1 MADLKAPPRRR
12 ATQARSKA
20 TVQRILESATAL
32 IVERG
37 AEPVTMTEIAQRADV
52 VIGSVYQYF
61 SDKSAIHRAILIRHA
76 AEVRTMLRDRL
87 SQVRTLDE
95 FMVEMDRAFDQ
106 YFALHQQDKLVIG
119 LWAIVQTDAELQAI
133 DLEDTMQNARYVASV
148 VGPML
153 VGVDPDELLAT
164 CVLLVQ
170 FALYVGRLARDVPEA
185 ISRQIPKAFKAMMRE
200 SMMALRASA
209 SEAAP
214 PPAVTATRS

>member
-12 ATQARSKA
+12 ASQARSKA

-76 AEVRTMLRDRL
+76 AEVRTMLHDRL
-87 SQVRTLDE
+87 SQVRTLDD
-95 FMVEMDRAFDQ
+95 FMAEMNRAFDQ

-133 DLEDTMQNARYVASV
+133 DLEDTMQNARYVASILE
-148 VGPML
+148 PL
-153 VGVDPDELLAT
+153 LPRADPNELLAT

-170 FALYVGRLARDVPEA
+170 FALYVGRLARDVPDPV
-185 ISRQIPKAFKAMMRE
+185 SRQIPKAFKAMMRE
-200 SMMALRASA
+200 SLRALRI
-209 SEAAP
+209 EAIEP
-214 PPAVTATRS
+214 PPSQDAVRATP